1 MMIHYCNRLVRWQL
15 HNIQPLR
22 TFFQSGNV
30 KNALRLYI
38 TCIETQGENSNCA
51 VPLYFTRNPCAPHR
65 PVTADDRLCLL
76 GYSKTLLST
85 GCSRTS
91 SAASFRCLTPSGSSL
106 YAEENR
112 FFPVNAFALCSKWF
126 HSSKTRRP
134 CQAVF
139 LTMKMKQFHINSSI
153 NFQNLRVDPLL
164 C

>member
-1 MMIHYCNRLVRWQL
+1 MMIHYCNRLIRWQL

-106 YAEENR
+106 ETFRNLLVL
-112 FFPVNAFALCSKWF
+112 FNAFFILDCLSVDVLYVIIPF
-126 HSSKTRRP
+126 
-134 CQAVF
+134 CNLQGF
-139 LTMKMKQFHINSSI
+139 
-153 NFQNLRVDPLL
+153 FQNFSEYFLA
-164 C
+164 

>member
-1 MMIHYCNRLVRWQL
+1 MYCDIFVPPVFCLTHADFFAISCQNPAPVSKMMIHYCNRLIRWQL

-106 YAEENR
+106 
-112 FFPVNAFALCSKWF
+112 
-126 HSSKTRRP
+126 
-134 CQAVF
+134 
-139 LTMKMKQFHINSSI
+139 
-153 NFQNLRVDPLL
+153 
-164 C
+164 

>member
-76 GYSKTLLST
+76 GIQKHFFQQAAPRPVRRLP
-85 GCSRTS
+85 
-91 SAASFRCLTPSGSSL
+91 SAASHHP
-106 YAEENR
+106 A
-112 FFPVNAFALCSKWF
+112 ALC
-126 HSSKTRRP
+126 R
-134 CQAVF
+134 
-139 LTMKMKQFHINSSI
+139 
-153 NFQNLRVDPLL
+153 NFAAYYFRSLHL
-164 C
+164 CYLVE

>member
-65 PVTADDRLCLL
+65 PVTAVDRLCLL
-76 GYSKTLLST
+76 AYSKTLLST
-85 GCSRTS
+85 GCPRTS

-106 YAEENR
+106 C
-112 FFPVNAFALCSKWF
+112 ALSKATCSLQSLS
-126 HSSKTRRP
+126 HLILASIQRLS
-134 CQAVF
+134 VF
-139 LTMKMKQFHINSSI
+139 VKDFSFI
-153 NFQNLRVDPLL
+153 F
-164 C
+164 

>member
-1 MMIHYCNRLVRWQL
+1 MYCDIFVPPVFCLTHADFLLFPVKIRLQSIAIMNHYCNRLVRWQL

-76 GYSKTLLST
+76 EYSKTLLST

-106 YAEENR
+106 
-112 FFPVNAFALCSKWF
+112 
-126 HSSKTRRP
+126 
-134 CQAVF
+134 
-139 LTMKMKQFHINSSI
+139 
-153 NFQNLRVDPLL
+153 
-164 C
+164 